1 MLLSTPTPTT
11 TVISWPASHAAAAL
25 LRPPASIM
33 RDMEV
38 SSKQWRGKEPLWTPP
53 STAPLGC
60 DRQAVCRTH
69 WEITTHLLWLS
80 ARVSDEQR
88 RPLADANCRGVE
100 VGVWVGVRGVCR
112 GKGGV
117 HR

>member
-1 MLLSTPTPTT
+1 
-11 TVISWPASHAAAAL
+11 
-25 LRPPASIM
+25 M

-53 STAPLGC
+53 SIAPLGC

-100 VGVWVGVRGVCR
+100 VGVWVGVRG
-112 GKGGV
+112 GGGV
-117 HR
+117 HGRRKKCKEREKESAGREVAAGDRRMGGLRSGAAAF